1 MKNSLK
7 VVIVVIVAI
16 ILIGTAFLVLYHP
29 TEQFTDTAQTAAPE
43 QLDPAT
49 GFFTTNGPLFS
60 AVFNTLVEFNGSST
74 HVVPVLASHVYN
86 PNDKNYTF
94 NIRSYAN
101 FSNGQQLNA
110 SSVWFSFERGIIMGQ
125 GPYASDYPGILF
137 NSTIATECG
146 VSMVNGTVNALINA
160 GYVIPHNGY
169 YNITNTTTHKSKLTH
184 TDYLNYTVAANDL
197 DSILSHFNYN
207 ATEMKVMEYKGQGL
221 VVNSN
226 DNVSINT
233 MVPYAYLL
241 SDIAG
246 WWGDIVEPSY
256 VDAHG
261 GVTYNSPN
269 SYLDANGAIG
279 SGPYI
284 ISSVGKGF
292 STIVLKA
299 NPNYWVDG
307 HNSSVPAIAQPAHI
321 KTVVIKYGLSHADRL
336 EDFDRGISQ
345 ISKIAPTSFKQMID
359 GYHIAADRNTS
370 LVKSYPEVGN
380 FYISMN
386 VHDAYTNN
394 THFREAIYDAMNY
407 SAELKVF
414 NNNYNGTPEAYEEL
428 GPLSPIYGKAYYN
441 PDNLP
446 VPTQNLTA
454 AWQNLSIAAS
464 ELHFSSTKAL
474 QSAFNATGAVIT
486 GTSPLTTVETSE
498 ITVAIDSFSLIGL
511 HVGSSAVTE
520 STVTS
525 WTTPSATPQ
534 FVFLGWLP
542 DFPDPIGQQLIPVYD
557 KADGG
562 EFGGNDAWV
571 DNSTLQSNFTKLD
584 FLNTTTQIADM
595 KNLSKVIYDQY
606 AYAWM
611 PVPNDV
617 WFVAP
622 DVHGFVFN
630 SITSSY
636 FYNLM
641 TVSGKLT
648 SSVGFM
654 SIYTLVANIEMAITD
669 MAPKF

>member
-74 HVVPVLASHVYN
+74 SVVPVLASNYTVVH
-86 PNDKNYTF
+86 DQNYTF
-94 NIRSYAN
+94 DIRPYAK

-125 GPYASDYPGILF
+125 GPYASDYSGILF
-137 NSTIATECG
+137 NGTCYANTSIGIALP
-146 VSMVNGTVNALINA
+146 NGTIPALESA
-160 GYVIPHNGY
+160 GYT
-169 YNITNTTTHKSKLTH
+169 ITGNMSQQYKT
-184 TDYLNYTVAANDL
+184 AAMDL
-197 DSILSHFNYN
+197 DNILSHFNYN
-207 ATEMKVMEYKGQGL
+207 ATEMKVMTYKGQAL

-269 SYLDANGAIG
+269 SYTDANGVIG

-345 ISKIAPTSFKQMID
+345 ISTIAPTSFKQMID

-370 LVKSYPEVGN
+370 LVKSYPEIGN

-386 VHDAYTNN
+386 VHDAFTNN
-394 THFREAIYDAMNY
+394 THFREALYDAMNY
-407 SAELKVF
+407 TAELKVY
-414 NNNYNGTPEAYEEL
+414 NNNYNRSAEAYQEL
-428 GPLSPIYGKAYYN
+428 GPLSPIYGHAYYN
-441 PDNLP
+441 PDNFSL
-446 VPTQNLTA
+446 PTQNLTA
-454 AWQNLSIAAS
+454 AIQNLTMAGHEMNFYVKLPSGKYIGNTTSINS
-464 ELHFSSTKAL
+464 H
-474 QSAFNATGAVIT
+474 ATDLSKHTFTLT
-486 GTSPLTTVETSE
+486 GISPLNTVETSE
-498 ITVAIDSFSLIGL
+498 LTIAVDSFSDIGL
-511 HVGSSAVTE
+511 KFTTSAVTE
-520 STVTS
+520 STVST
-525 WTTPSATPQ
+525 WTNASATPQ
-534 FVFLGWLP
+534 FVDLGWLP
-542 DFPDPIGQQLIPVYD
+542 DYPDPIGQQLIPVYD
-557 KADGG
+557 VADGG
-562 EFGGNDAWV
+562 AFGGNDAWV
-571 DNSTLQSNFTKLD
+571 DNSTLQTYFKNLD
-584 FLNTTTQIADM
+584 FQNKSTQLTEM
-595 KNLSKVIYDQY
+595 KDNVSRLVYDQY
-606 AYAWM
+606 AYVWM
-611 PVPNDV
+611 PMPNDV

-648 SSVGFM
+648 SSVGYM